1 MAKTILIVED
11 EPRNTKL
18 LRDVLQ
24 KFGYETLEAMDGQQG
39 VKIAGDKLPDII
51 LMDIMM
57 PVMDGLEATRLLK
70 ADANTRHIPVLA
82 LTSYAMTGDK
92 EKTIQ
97 AGCDGYIAKPIDIR
111 EVLKTI
117 EHYLGT

>member
-1 MAKTILIVED
+1 
-11 EPRNTKL
+11 
-18 LRDVLQ
+18 
-24 KFGYETLEAMDGQQG
+24 MDGQQG
-39 VKIAGDKLPDII
+39 VKTAGEKLPDII

-57 PVMDGLEATRLLK
+57 PVMDGLEATRILK
-70 ADANTRHIPVLA
+70 ADAKTRHIPVLA

-111 EVLKTI
+111 EVLKII
-117 EHYLGT
+117 EHYLAA